1 MVWLLYYGLPGSS
14 FILIWTRKMDRKAR
28 ILIIIVLFFGL
39 VLVRAFQHQLF
50 YDPFIAYFKNG
61 YLSDPIPVF
70 SGSKLLLHMIFRYG
84 LNTIISLLIIYF
96 AFENKGFLIFS
107 VKFYAISFV
116 VLSITFFIIL
126 KGELSHG
133 YLFAFYVRRFLIHPL
148 FVLILLPA
156 FYYKQLT
163 VKEII

>member
-1 MVWLLYYGLPGSS
+1 
-14 FILIWTRKMDRKAR
+14 MDKRVR
-28 ILIIIVLFFGL
+28 ILIIIVLFFAL
-39 VLVRAFQHQLF
+39 VLVRAFQNQLF

-61 YLSDPIPVF
+61 YLSESIPVF
-70 SGSKLLLHMIFRYG
+70 SGSKLLIHLIFRYS
-84 LNTIISLLIIYF
+84 LNTMISLAIIYV
-96 AFENKGFLIFS
+96 AFQNIDFLSFS
-107 VKFYAISFV
+107 IKFYVLAFV

-126 KGELSHG
+126 KGELANG

-148 FVLILLPA
+148 FVLLLLPA